1 LKGITVNEMKDG
13 KEAWKEFEAL
23 GKEILKYEQK

>member
-13 KEAWKEFEAL
+13 KDALKEFEAVA
-23 GKEILKYEQK
+23 KEILKYEGK